1 MVSTMLRYHHRVP
14 FIVALIG
21 GVVAVSLPTGASA
34 QQGGGDS
41 VAALTKRV
49 EQLEEQLVDMRVV
62 IGTLESMSRSG
73 GGAPSVGMGGSFSGN
88 DAARLDGMETQIR
101 ALTAQME
108 QLSRQMQSSGGF
120 STQALASP
128 RGMSGAGAQP
138 ASVAANTSVSG
149 NQDFGGFGS
158 TTITSDVAP
167 EDPIGG
173 LLSQDANVSAN
184 PEPNI
189 NVNGNAG
196 GFGAQQV
203 AAAPMGGGDP
213 KQLYETAYGY
223 LLQQDYGAAESAFND
238 FLKRY
243 PSDPLSGNAQYWLGE
258 THFVRSEYKAAASAF
273 LKGYETYR
281 QSSKAP
287 DSLLKLAMSLDRLGQ
302 RDAAC
307 SSYSELT
314 SQFPNA
320 PQHVRERAATE
331 RSRAGC

>member
-1 MVSTMLRYHHRVP
+1 MVSTMLRYCRRAP
-14 FIVALIG
+14 FAIALVG
-21 GVVAVSLPTGASA
+21 GALAASFSSGAGA
-34 QQGGGDS
+34 QQGDS

-73 GGAPSVGMGGSFSGN
+73 GGTVPGAGMGGGLSGS

-120 STQALASP
+120 STQAIAPP
-128 RGMSGAGAQP
+128 RGMGGAGSQP
-138 ASVAANTSVSG
+138 AVAANTSDSG
-149 NQDFGGFGS
+149 LQDFGGFGS

-184 PEPNI
+184 TNP
-189 NVNGNAG
+189 NVNGNHG

-223 LLQQDYGAAESAFND
+223 LLQQDYGAAEASFED
-238 FLKRY
+238 FLNRY

-258 THFVRSEYKAAASAF
+258 THFVRSQYKAAASAF
-273 LKGYETYR
+273 LKGYENYR

-320 PQHVRERAATE
+320 PQHIRERAAAE
-331 RSRAGC
+331 RSRSGC